1 MKIALFQP
9 SYPTNYD
16 ETIKV
21 MHQIME
27 IPKNSLKQ
35 LDLLV
40 LPEYSNCSGMNNM
53 DEIIPHIKKYND
65 IFLDTLIKNA
75 ATAHTHIIVNML
87 IEEDTK
93 YYNATI
99 FISNE
104 GIIKTIYKK
113 THLAHPE
120 KYTMGISE
128 GNDIYTIEVD
138 SIIYS
143 FATCFELYFS
153 EYFEYIASL
162 KPDIIIAPSYQR
174 SENTDVLLTQI
185 NARALDSEAF
195 VIRASYSLGENS
207 TTGGCSQISS
217 PSGQALLEVKQN
229 TGLFYIDINPKEK
242 RERPLAHGLKKM
254 TSREIIEGY
263 RRPELYR
270 QAGSFVRPKENYTYP
285 RICAHRGLSHACPE
299 NTIPAF
305 LAAIAIG
312 ADEIEFDLRLTKD
325 NHIIICHDPS
335 IDRTTTGHGNVC
347 DLTLEQIKAVD
358 AGVYLNKEWEGVSI
372 PTLEEVF
379 ASCAG
384 LIMMNIHIYDPGEN
398 GWVVKEISRLSKKYN
413 TDQFIYLA
421 GDKKVLKYSLK
432 HVPHLERAC
441 LEAQN
446 SEKIL
451 YYTEKYKCQR
461 LQFGRNVTDSMI
473 QKAKQLGVICNIFY
487 ADDVK
492 QANDYINRGID
503 TILTNKAS
511 KLVKLIK

>member
-1 MKIALFQP
+1 MKIAIFQP
-9 SYPTNYD
+9 KYPKNYD

-21 MHQIME
+21 IHQMIE
-27 IPKNSLKQ
+27 VTSDSLDRI
-35 LDLLV
+35 DLLV
-40 LPEYSNCSGMNNM
+40 LPEYSNCSGMSSM
-53 DEIIPHIKKYND
+53 DEIIPHIKKYNNM
-65 IFLDTLIKNA
+65 FLDTLIKNA
-75 ATAHTHIIVNML
+75 ITSHTHIIVNML
-87 IEEDTK
+87 IEEASK

-104 GIIKTIYKK
+104 GVIKTIYKK
-113 THLAHPE
+113 THLAYPE

-128 GNDIYTIEVD
+128 GQDIYTIEVD
-138 SIIYS
+138 DVVYS

-174 SENTDVLLTQI
+174 SENIDVLLTQI

-195 VIRASYSLGENS
+195 VVRSSYSLGKDS

-217 PSGQALLEVKQN
+217 PNGSAILEAKQN
-229 TGLFYIDINPKEK
+229 TGLFSVDINPKEK
-242 RERPLAHGLKKM
+242 RIRPLAHGLKKM
-254 TSREIIEGY
+254 TSREIVEGY

-270 QAGSFVRPKENYTYP
+270 QGGSFVRAKENYTYP

-325 NHIIICHDPS
+325 NHIVICHDPS

-347 DLTLEQIKAVD
+347 DLTLKQIKAVD
-358 AGVYLNKEWEGVSI
+358 AGIYLNKEWEGVSM

-379 ASCAG
+379 AACAG
-384 LIMMNIHIYDPGEN
+384 LIMMNIHIYDPGKD
-398 GWVVKEISRLSKKYN
+398 GWVVKEISKLSKKYH

-421 GDKKVLKYSLK
+421 GDKKVLEYSL
-432 HVPHLERAC
+432 
-441 LEAQN
+441 
-446 SEKIL
+446 
-451 YYTEKYKCQR
+451 
-461 LQFGRNVTDSMI
+461 
-473 QKAKQLGVICNIFY
+473 
-487 ADDVK
+487 
-492 QANDYINRGID
+492 
-503 TILTNKAS
+503 
-511 KLVKLIK
+511 